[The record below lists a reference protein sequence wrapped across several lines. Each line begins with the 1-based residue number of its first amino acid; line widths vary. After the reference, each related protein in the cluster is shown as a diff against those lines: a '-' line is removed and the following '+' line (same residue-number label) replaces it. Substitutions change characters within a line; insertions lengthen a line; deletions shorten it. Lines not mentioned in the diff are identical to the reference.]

1 MTRKQTV
8 ASYYNICYFRSFF
21 LNLFAYSVAFY
32 EDFYLENV
40 LAIHTLVP
48 D

>member
-1 MTRKQTV
+1 MARKRTV
-8 ASYYNICYFRSFF
+8 ASYYNICHFRSF